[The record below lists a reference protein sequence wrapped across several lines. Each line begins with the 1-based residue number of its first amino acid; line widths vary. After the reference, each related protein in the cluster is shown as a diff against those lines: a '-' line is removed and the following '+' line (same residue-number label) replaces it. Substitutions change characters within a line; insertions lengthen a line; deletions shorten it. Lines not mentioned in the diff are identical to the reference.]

1 MMPHF
6 IEWIFNFDG
15 YPLQAFLLENIDV
28 IGYIASLYL
37 VMVGKGGRILSW
49 WNKRKT
55 PAANA
60 ATKQNGPSKETVAA
74 LKACDAAA
82 SIYHLLVCI
91 ACAAVSC
98 LLVPAMA
105 QSVLANSFF
114 QTMCFLDDARVYKGY
129 VGFALGAAVMVKV
142 VEQLD
147 TFFLILRDYIAAS
160 FTQGKGVRRV
170 QPSHWWF
177 QVLVSLYFWH
187 TYSIGTSCFTM
198 IVTLTMVISAA
209 RNFVYMQQ
217 DAAQAH
223 GKAAVAAKRNG
234 ALVALDMTE
243 WVGCSVLSVYA
254 SYMNYTDKRGCMT
267 MQANVRM
274 ALVMYVTAVVLRL
287 RELCKDAA
295 APGALQSKRNW

>member
-6 IEWIFNFDG
+6 IEWIVNFDG

-37 VMVGKGGRILSW
+37 VMVGKGDRILSW
-49 WNKRKT
+49 WNKRKA
-55 PAANA
+55 PAASA
-60 ATKQNGPSKETVAA
+60 AAKQNGPSKETVAA

-91 ACAAVSC
+91 ACAVVSC
-98 LLVPAMA
+98 LLVPAMG
-105 QSVLANSFF
+105 QSVFANSFF
-114 QTMCFLDDARVYKGY
+114 QTMCFLNDARVYKGY

-147 TFFLILRDYIAAS
+147 TFFLILRDYIAS
-160 FTQGKGVRRV
+160 SSTQEKGVRRV

-187 TYSIGTSCFTM
+187 TYSIGTSCFAM

-223 GKAAVAAKRNG
+223 GKTAVAAKRNG

-243 WVGCSVLSVYA
+243 WVGCSALSVYA
-254 SYMNYTDKRGCMT
+254 SYVNYTDERGCMT

-295 APGALQSKRNW
+295 VPRALQSKRNR